1 MPCYHPITG
10 YRARSG
16 RSPVTGL
23 WPIVFSISSGYKDLP
38 VVVPCGQCIGCRLE
52 RSRVWAV
59 RCVHESSLYLKNC
72 FVTLT
77 YANAGSTLVKRDF
90 VLFIKRLRKKFGIG
104 IRYFHCGEYGEK
116 FLRPHHHACIFNFDF
131 PDKKLWSVKHGNR
144 LYTSENLDE
153 LWGYGYCIIGDVTFD
168 SAAYVARYILKKVTG
183 NMAESHYDGRVPE
196 YTSMSRRPGIAS
208 SWFNK
213 YKNDVLSIDGVIVDG
228 NKCKP
233 PRYYDKL
240 YDIDNKLAM
249 QMIKARRRSQ
259 INLVNNTY
267 ERLRVREICTVAK
280 LNQLNRSI
288 EGR

>member
-144 LYTSENLDE
+144 LYTSESLDE

>member
-144 LYTSENLDE
+144 LYTSESLDE

-240 YDIDNKLAM
+240 YDMDNKLAM

>member
-131 PDKKLWSVKHGNR
+131 LDKKLWSVKHGNR
-144 LYTSENLDE
+144 LYTSEILDE
-153 LWGYGYCIIGDVTFD
+153 LWGHGYCIVGEVTFD
-168 SAAYVARYILKKVTG
+168 SAAYVARYIVKKVTG

-196 YTSMSRRPGIAS
+196 YNSMSRRPGIAS
-208 SWFNK
+208 SWFDK

-228 NKCKP
+228 HKCKP